1 MLASV
6 FPPVLLVLLASTE
19 SGYCQ
24 TPCPAHCVNSF
35 AMFEPTDGRIKWIRG
50 QDASRVVQIIKVVS
64 EPSAPT
70 SVVTVRINGRDVP
83 VPSNA
88 KPMIIE
94 VLKRHPEMAQV
105 IFELLQNRRPVHPGK
120 PTPVGMGKITH
131 EEPVYP
137 NEPINPSNDEPFP
150 IHPGSETS
158 PTYGSS
164 FPDNGEPV
172 IPGSSDVPSK
182 PDEPVVPFEPRV
194 PSAPNSGVPSFP
206 DWVPDQLNPIDI
218 PFEPRSVPEDIR
230 PYLEMLIRNPDYF
243 VPIYTLLTR
252 KGVRFPDVSRPF
264 THVTIN
270 GRRVDLPRKVTV
282 VFTVR
287 INGQQFV
294 LPRDGQRLLTYIS
307 QHPDQVPLIATILQ
321 QFGAVVTTSPGG
333 QVTGFTLFGKPYVLP
348 RPVSTRVTVNGRT
361 FNLPRDIPN
370 LIGFIQSNP
379 QEFHR
384 ILPILESFGVR
395 PRKSPTGEINTVVIN
410 GRTFPVR
417 SVAPVRV
424 VIHGRPYTIPA
435 DLDVLLKQ
443 PDSLVV
449 GELIS
454 SLQKSQIPVTVDKDT
469 GNVVGIVMDGVPIPF
484 PTIVRLR
491 VKLGGRVYRIPRDLP
506 SIVTHLEQNGM
517 PSTVLSLLYT
527 YYGIIPVRD
536 SNNVVVALSF
546 NNKKYPVKV
555 SQPQTNVVISGK
567 RFVLPKDRDIL
578 IRTLEE
584 RRIDVDEFLRIVQ
597 EAGYKLMPD
606 TDGVLRTIQK
616 GFDVISLPVQ
626 IRLIVNINGVRYR
639 VPEDLPRIVQ
649 VFKNIKSPGSIEP
662 ILASLSKMGV
672 RVQRSPTHTTLIFN
686 QRRYTFPTTPGGR
699 GGTYGEPE
707 VPTGAVTVRINFNG
721 QWFTLP
727 TQLDDLMTAVRSNGP
742 MAIQLLIK
750 TLRSNGV
757 SVNLTP
763 SGTDIVSIVIRG
775 QVFTVPG
782 GRVSPFG
789 GHGSNAGLVVTIR
802 GRQFTVP
809 RDVGILPRALP
820 GFQYGELIL
829 AVHRAGALFE
839 VDEKGNFYGMRYQGR
854 LFKFSV
860 IFRVNVMLRKGGRSY
875 RVPGDLAEL
884 ARGLAAPGHHWNWAS
899 VRKVLLNSGVE
910 VQGGTAGAPR
920 AIGFQGK
927 FYELRGSRSGGL
939 QEAQVMQFGQD
950 AQVFA

>member
-6 FPPVLLVLLASTE
+6 LYPVLLVLLATTD

-24 TPCPAHCVNSF
+24 TPCPDYCVNSF
-35 AMFEPTDGRIKWIRG
+35 AMFEPTNGRIKWIRG
-50 QDASRVVQIIKVVS
+50 QDASRVVQVIKVVS
-64 EPSAPT
+64 GTSTST
-70 SVVTVRINGRDVP
+70 SVVTIRINGRDVP
-83 VPSNA
+83 VPSEA

-94 VLKRHPEMAQV
+94 VLKRHPEMAEG
-105 IFELLQNRRPVHPGK
+105 IIELLQNRRPVYPGE
-120 PTPVGMGKITH
+120 PTPGGMGKMTK
-131 EEPVYP
+131 EEPVHP
-137 NEPINPSNDEPFP
+137 IEPTNTNSDEPFP
-150 IHPGSETS
+150 IHPGSESS
-158 PTYGSS
+158 PTFGPL
-164 FPDNGEPV
+164 FPDTEEPV
-172 IPGSSDVPSK
+172 NPGSPDVPSK
-182 PDEPVVPFEPRV
+182 PDEPVVPFEPSV
-194 PSAPNSGVPSFP
+194 PSVPNSGVPSFP
-206 DWVPDQLNPIDI
+206 DWVPDPLNPIDI
-218 PFEPRSVPEDIR
+218 PFEPQLVPEDIR
-230 PYLEMLIRNPDYF
+230 TYLEMLIRNPDYF
-243 VPIYTLLTR
+243 VPIYTILNR

-264 THVTIN
+264 TYVIIN
-270 GRRVDLPRKVTV
+270 GHRVDLPRKVTV

-294 LPRDGQRLLTYIS
+294 LPRDAQRLLTYIS

-333 QVTGFTLFGKPYVLP
+333 KVTGFTLFGKPYVLP

-361 FNLPRDIPN
+361 FNLPRDIPK

-379 QEFHR
+379 QAFHR
-384 ILPILESFGVR
+384 ILPILESFGAR
-395 PRKSPTGEINTVVIN
+395 PRKSPTGEINSVVIK
-410 GRTFPVR
+410 GSTFPVR
-417 SVAPVRV
+417 SVAPVQV
-424 VIHGRPYTIPA
+424 TIHGRPYTIPA

-443 PDSLVV
+443 PDSLIV

-454 SLQKSQIPVTVDKDT
+454 SLQKSRIPVTVDKDT

-506 SIVTHLEQNGM
+506 SIVTYLEQNGM
-517 PSTVLSLLYT
+517 PSPVLSLLYT

-555 SQPQTNVVISGK
+555 SQPQTTVVINGR
-567 RFVLPKDRDIL
+567 RFVLPKDTNIL
-578 IRTLEE
+578 IRTLQE
-584 RRIDVDEFLRIVQ
+584 RRVGVDEFLRIIQ
-597 EAGYKLMPD
+597 EVGYKLMPD

-639 VPEDLPRIVQ
+639 VPEDLPRIVK
-649 VFKNIKSPGSIEP
+649 VFKKITSPGSLEP
-662 ILASLSKMGV
+662 ILVSLSKMGV
-672 RVQRSPTHTTLIFN
+672 RVQRSGTHITLIFN
-686 QRRYTFPTTPGGR
+686 QRRYTFPTPPGGR
-699 GGTYGEPE
+699 GGPNGEPG
-707 VPTGAVTVRINFNG
+707 VPSGAVRINFNG

-727 TQLDDLMTAVRSNGP
+727 TQLDALMTTVRSNGP
-742 MAIQLLIK
+742 VAIQLLIQ

-757 SVNLTP
+757 TVNLKP
-763 SGTDIVSIVIRG
+763 GGTDIVSIVIRG
-775 QVFTVPG
+775 QVFPVPG
-782 GRVSPFG
+782 GRVSPIG
-789 GHGSNAGLVVTIR
+789 RGSNAGVVVTIR
-802 GRQFTVP
+802 GRQFTIP
-809 RDVGILPRALP
+809 RDIGILPRTLP

-839 VDEKGNFYGMRYQGR
+839 VDEKGNFYGMRFQGR

-860 IFRVNVMLRKGGRSY
+860 IFRVNVLLQKGGRSY
-875 RVPGDLAEL
+875 RVPVDLAEL

-899 VRKVLLNSGVE
+899 VRKVLHNSGVE

-927 FYELRGSRSGGL
+927 FYELRVSGSGGL
-939 QEAQVMQFGQD
+939 QEPQLMQFGQE
-950 AQVFA
+950 AQLFA